1 MNKLTVSELGRQD
14 KTRVYL
20 ADDYEIFRTGLRTV
34 LRFAGEVE
42 IVGDSAILPEI
53 LELIEAAEPDILLI
67 GDGPETSRLIQ
78 SITERFPT
86 IKILVL
92 GSDTILFSPLK
103 VGGYLSKES
112 SSDLVRS
119 AIKTIALGATVW
131 NPVSLESMFKPGEIN
146 CGKSGSNPGNIV
158 LTQREKQLLSLLA
171 GGKTNKEISL
181 EVGIAQVT
189 VKKALQTLFAKIGGT
204 NRTQTV
210 MKASQLGLI

>member
-1 MNKLTVSELGRQD
+1 MTVSELGHQG

-20 ADDYEIFRTGLRTV
+20 ADDHEIFRTGLRTV

-78 SITERFPT
+78 SITERFPS

-92 GSDTILFSPLK
+92 GSDTVPFSPLK
-103 VGGYLSKES
+103 IGGYLSKES

-119 AIKTIALGATVW
+119 AIKTIALGASVW
-131 NPVSLESMFKPGEIN
+131 NPVSLELMFKPGEIN
-146 CGKSGSNPGNIV
+146 CSKPGSNPGNIV
-158 LTQREKQLLSLLA
+158 LTEREKQLLSLLA

-181 EVGIAQVT
+181 ELGIAQVT

-210 MKASQLGLI
+210 MKASQLGLIE